1 MSGLI
6 YNIYTLDLP
15 RLFHNKKHNSYEDR
29 TCKSTSIKTYVDDI
43 FPIVV
48 ADKGENLNNKIED
61 TIKRVSEYM
70 DSNQLAVNVP
80 KTKVLIVS
88 NDKATKDDF
97 KIKINDKEIVNS
109 NEINVLGMKINNQLN
124 WKATLVQGNDSLLN
138 QLKVRNY
145 TLKKSLNILTQ
156 I

>member
-1 MSGLI
+1 
-6 YNIYTLDLP
+6 
-15 RLFHNKKHNSYEDR
+15 
-29 TCKSTSIKTYVDDI
+29 
-43 FPIVV
+43 
-48 ADKGENLNNKIED
+48 
-61 TIKRVSEYM
+61 M